1 MLQALSSGCNVK
13 IRYIKLGNGG
23 KWESSCIEQEQT
35 LRLGYESPYHQESLK
50 GDWDSVFDY
59 WLKARSGNR
68 GAAARDLNQI
78 RDFYELKE
86 SDIWITFYKRKLYW
100 CHAHENVHQ
109 LEDGSRIRKVFG
121 SWSCEDKNGAPLS
134 IENIDGRITKV
145 QGFRGTICGVELPE
159 YLQRKI
165 DGETQPEIQAT
176 KDALAALKHNVENL
190 IKGLWWN
197 DFELLVDH
205 IFSQSGWQRIS
216 VLGKTEKDIDLDVF
230 SPITQKRAFV
240 QVKSTTTANQIE
252 SYQEIFNQYHQYD
265 EMYFVFHT
273 FSGDL
278 GKLSIK
284 DPRVAVWDISRVA
297 DLVINAGLIGWLLA
311 KRT

>member
-1 MLQALSSGCNVK
+1 ME

-23 KWESSCIEQEQT
+23 KWERSCIEQEQT
-35 LRLGYESPYHQESLK
+35 LRLGYESPYHQESLN
-50 GDWDSVFDY
+50 GDWETVFQH
-59 WLKARSGNR
+59 WLEARRGNQGTAR
-68 GAAARDLNQI
+68 RDLNQI
-78 RDFYELKE
+78 RDFYEMKE

-100 CHAHENVHQ
+100 CRAYEDVHK
-109 LEDGSRIRKVFG
+109 LEDGSRVRKVIG
-121 SWSCEDKNGAPLS
+121 SWSSEDKNGNPLS

-145 QGFRGTICGVELPE
+145 QGYRGTICGVELPE
-159 YLQRKI
+159 YLLRKI
-165 DGETQPEIQAT
+165 NGEVQPEVQSA
-176 KDALAALKHNVENL
+176 KDALAVLKLNVEEL

-197 DFELLVDH
+197 DFELLVDL

-230 SPITQKRAFV
+230 SPVTQKRAFV
-240 QVKSTTTANQIE
+240 QVKSTTNANQIQ
-252 SYQEIFNQYHQYD
+252 SYQEIFNEYHQHD

-278 GKLSIK
+278 EKLWVD

>member
-1 MLQALSSGCNVK
+1 MT
-13 IRYIKLGNGG
+13 IRYIKLGDGG
-23 KWESSCIEQEQT
+23 KWERYCIEEQQT
-35 LRLGYESPYHQESLK
+35 LRLGYESPHHQESLSSE
-50 GDWDSVFDY
+50 WDAVRNF
-59 WLKARSGNR
+59 WLSARNGNQ
-68 GAAARDLNQI
+68 GAASRDLNQI
-78 RDFYELKE
+78 RDFYELSE
-86 SDIWITFYKRKLYW
+86 SDIWITFYQRRLYW
-100 CHAHENVHQ
+100 CHAHKEVHE
-109 LEDGSRIRKVFG
+109 LEDGSRIRNVIG
-121 SWSCEDKNGAPLS
+121 SWSCYDKKGSPLS

-145 QGFRGTICGVELPE
+145 QGYRGTICGVELPE
-159 YLQRKI
+159 YLLRKI
-165 DGETQPEIQAT
+165 NGEVQPEIQLT
-176 KDALAALKHNVENL
+176 KEALVALKVNIENL

-197 DFELLVDH
+197 DFELLIDL

-230 SPITQKRAFV
+230 SPVTQKRAFV
-240 QVKSTTTANQIE
+240 QVKSTTTANQIQ
-252 SYQEIFNQYHQYD
+252 SYREIFNQHHQYD

-278 GKLSIK
+278 ENLNID